1 MIEKHIVLE
10 DIDPIM
16 FYGVGNSHLQM
27 VKSLFPKLRIM
38 ARGNVLRIL
47 GDEEEMAKFEDD
59 MENIR
64 KHLLNHN
71 TISEEDILDIIKGRT
86 TAAEAANGIVVY
98 NMSGRPI
105 KSRSENQQKLI
116 DAYFSNDMIF
126 AVGPAGTGKTYLSI
140 ALAVKALKEKTAK
153 KIIHHFRKQRLVQRN
168 S

>member
-1 MIEKHIVLE
+1 
-10 DIDPIM
+10 M

-59 MENIR
+59 MEKIR

-71 TISEEDILDIIKGRT
+71 TISEEDILDIIKGRK

-105 KSRSENQQKLI
+105 KSRSENQQTLI
-116 DAYFSNDMIF
+116 DA
-126 AVGPAGTGKTYLSI
+126 
-140 ALAVKALKEKTAK
+140 
-153 KIIHHFRKQRLVQRN
+153 
-168 S
+168 